1 MKTSYDIIVRPV
13 ITEDSMA
20 RVPSKCYTF
29 EVAKSAT
36 KAEIAKA
43 VEELFKGSHRRQ
55 NQVSEGSGHRNQY
68 GVENISGKR
77 HPRGVHQ
84 PEQI

>member
-1 MKTSYDIIVRPV
+1 MKPGHDQEGGDGAHRG
-13 ITEDSMA
+13 
-20 RVPSKCYTF
+20 
-29 EVAKSAT
+29 
-36 KAEIAKA
+36 
-43 VEELFKGSHRRQ
+43 VEHQRLHDQVEHDVSSGKFDLRKHIGGHRRQ